1 MSQVD
6 NQICTTC
13 AVPTEL
19 EPVKG
24 KRFKYRMAILSAIML
39 ISGIIVEVLNFDILI
54 VYGVFLISM
63 LSAGQFIIPRG
74 VQGLLKLRLDMHFLM
89 SSASI
94 GAFIIGAPAEGAA
107 VMFLFFISMLLEERA
122 EDQVKKEL
130 WGLIELEPHSAT
142 ILVKGTEACIPTSEV
157 KRGDI
162 LIIRPGSRIGLDGVI
177 LSGETSV
184 NQAPITGESVP
195 VPKTIGDQVYAGT
208 INQEGYIEVEV
219 TSESNET
226 ILSRIVELVEEAKNK
241 KAPTEKL
248 ISRFSRKYTPIMV
261 ILTVLLG
268 LISLYLGSSITEATY
283 RALTLLVISCP
294 CAFVVSIPVSIVSSI
309 AGSAREGILVK
320 GGTYIEQVSKTKNVA
335 FDKTGTLTEGELT
348 VKEICLHNNY
358 SKSDVLAAAAA
369 LEQMSEH
376 PIAKALVVAVAKE
389 DLQMPEVERFS
400 AIPGLGAE
408 GKIGDTTYLVGN
420 RRLLTHQHIELDK
433 LTEHNCGVGTMVYV
447 AKNREHLGT
456 IILSDSLREGAI
468 DAIRELKNMGINS
481 TMLTGDSEFVAKE
494 VAEEIG
500 VSQYLAELLPQEKV
514 EAIEK
519 LSASGSTVMVGDG
532 INDAPALAAADVG
545 IAMGAVSS
553 DLALETADIALMQQ
567 DLRKVPKLIKKAKKT
582 MSIIRQ
588 NIAVSISV
596 KLVIGILAALGLVNL
611 WVAIGIGDMGLT
623 FAVIA
628 NALRLVQKQ

>member
-6 NQICTTC
+6 NQTCTTC
-13 AVPTEL
+13 AVPTESKP
-19 EPVKG
+19 EVP
-24 KRFKYRMAILSAIML
+24 KRFKYQMAVVSAIML
-39 ISGIIVEVLNFDILI
+39 ISGVIVEVLNFDMLI

-130 WGLIELEPHSAT
+130 WGLIELEPRTAT

-157 KRGDI
+157 TRGDI
-162 LIIRPGSRIGLDGVI
+162 LIIRPGSRISLDGVI
-177 LSGETSV
+177 INGETSV

-195 VPKTIGDQVYAGT
+195 VPKTIGDHVYAGT

-261 ILTVLLG
+261 TLTLLLG
-268 LISLYLGSSITEATY
+268 LVSLYLGSSITEATY

-294 CAFVVSIPVSIVSSI
+294 CAFVVSIPVSMVSSI
-309 AGSAREGILVK
+309 AGSAREGVLVK
-320 GGTYIEQVSKTKNVA
+320 GGTYIEQVSKTKSVA

-358 SKSDVLAAAAA
+358 SKSDVLTAAAA

-376 PIAKALVVAVAKE
+376 PIAKALVAAVAKE
-389 DLQMPEVERFS
+389 ELQMREVEKFS

-420 RRLLTHQHIELDK
+420 RRLLMHQNIELDK

-468 DAIRELKNMGINS
+468 DAIRELKNMSITS

-500 VSQYLAELLPQEKV
+500 VSQYIAELLPQEKV
-514 EAIEK
+514 KAIEK
-519 LSASGSTVMVGDG
+519 LSASGSTIMVGDG

-553 DLALETADIALMQQ
+553 DVALETADIALMQQ

-582 MSIIRQ
+582 MSIVRQ

>member
-1 MSQVD
+1 M
-6 NQICTTC
+6 
-13 AVPTEL
+13 AV
-19 EPVKG
+19 V
-24 KRFKYRMAILSAIML
+24 SAIML
-39 ISGIIVEVLNFDILI
+39 ISGVIVEVLNFDILI

-122 EDQVKKEL
+122 EDQVRKEL
-130 WGLIELEPHSAT
+130 RGLIELEPRTAT
-142 ILVKGTEACIPTSEV
+142 ILVKGREACIPTSEV

-162 LIIRPGSRIGLDGVI
+162 LIIRPGSRISLDGVVI
-177 LSGETSV
+177 IGETSV
-184 NQAPITGESVP
+184 NQAPITGESIP

-261 ILTVLLG
+261 TLTVLLG
-268 LISLYLGSSITEATY
+268 LVSLFLGSSLTEATY

-294 CAFVVSIPVSIVSSI
+294 CAFVVSIPVSMVSSI

-320 GGTYIEQVSKTKNVA
+320 GATHIEQVSKTKSVA

-358 SKSDVLAAAAA
+358 SKSDVLTAAAA

-376 PIAKALVVAVAKE
+376 PIAKALVAAVAKE
-389 DLQMPEVERFS
+389 ELQMREVEKFS

-420 RRLLTHQHIELDK
+420 RRLLMHQNIELDK

-468 DAIRELKNMGINS
+468 DAIRELKNMGIAS

-500 VSQYLAELLPQEKV
+500 VSHYIAELLPQEKV
-514 EAIEK
+514 KAIEK
-519 LSASGSTVMVGDG
+519 LSAAGSTVMVGDG

-553 DLALETADIALMQQ
+553 DVALETADIALMQQ

-582 MSIIRQ
+582 MSIVRQ